1 MKSQAATSDSHFT
14 CHCTDMAGAAWG
26 IAVIVN
32 QALGARLM
40 FTSHGEDQTGV
51 SGRNDVSIAH

>member
-14 CHCTDMAGAAWG
+14 CHCTDMAGAACG

-32 QALGARLM
+32 EALGARLIV
-40 FTSHGEDQTGV
+40 TSHGEDQTGA
-51 SGRNDVSIAH
+51 SGRNDISIVH